1 VSSTARGKL
10 LRLLAVAAPGI
21 AGAVFLFAGPPLPQ
35 LLSYHDFADQR
46 TLLGVPHCLNVL
58 SNLPFVL
65 VGTAGLRFVLRR
77 DAVGPDRP
85 FLTAAE
91 RWPYALLFLG
101 VGLTCF
107 GSAWYHLHP
116 TNDRLLWDRLPMA
129 LAFMGLFD
137 AVLGERVGV
146 AVGRR
151 LLLPLAAVGL
161 ASVLY
166 WHWTEQQGRG
176 DLRPYYLV
184 QFYPLLAI
192 PLLLLLFPPRY
203 TGTDGL
209 FAALGWYV
217 LAKVLE
223 HPGDIPVFS
232 LGHAVSG
239 HTLKHLAAACGAW
252 ALLRMVR
259 GRRPVSALPS
269 TLPAPAKTA

>member
-1 VSSTARGKL
+1 VNSTARGTL

-21 AGAVFLFAGPPLPQ
+21 AGAAFLFAGPPLPQ
-35 LLSYHDFADQR
+35 PTSYHDFADQR
-46 TLLGVPHCLNVL
+46 PLLDVPHCLNVV
-58 SNLPFVL
+58 SNLPFL
-65 VGTAGLRFVLRR
+65 LIGAAGLRFVLRR

-91 RWPYALLFLG
+91 RRPYAVLFLG
-101 VGLTCF
+101 VGLTAF
-107 GSAWYHLHP
+107 GSAYYHLDP
-116 TNDRLLWDRLPMA
+116 NNDRLVWDRLPMA

-146 AVGRR
+146 AAGRR
-151 LLLPLAAVGL
+151 LLLPLVAAGL
-161 ASVLY
+161 GSVLY

-184 QFYPLLAI
+184 QFYPILAI

-203 TGTDGL
+203 TGTGGL

-223 HPGDIPVFS
+223 HPGDAPVYS
-232 LGHAVSG
+232 LGHAVRREAGAMLPSPPYSG
-239 HTLKHLAAACGAW
+239 E
-252 ALLRMVR
+252 R
-259 GRRPVSALPS
+259 GRGFRQKKNPSPPTPLP
-269 TLPAPAKTA
+269 